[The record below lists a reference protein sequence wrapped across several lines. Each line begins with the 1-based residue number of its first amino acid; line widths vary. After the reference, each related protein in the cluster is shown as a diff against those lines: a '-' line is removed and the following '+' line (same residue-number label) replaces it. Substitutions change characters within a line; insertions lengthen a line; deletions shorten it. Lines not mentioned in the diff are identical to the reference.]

1 MYDLSLGLFIHYRR
15 LPVVVLR
22 ETSRVYRL
30 RTGCPGLPR
39 TISDAASRRGADGVR
54 LPGRFRSLAQ
64 AEHRPRRRGAGARG
78 GSGRGRKGGAGKV
91 LAHGAQLATR
101 RAAWR
106 DRWYTS
112 RWCPR
117 SGTSTRRQP
126 LWISAISRSFQT
138 RKRRSL
144 AQRPCSALASRCG
157 SPQRLRACA
166 GRRGC
171 AAARRT
177 TARGRG
183 GPGQTRRSLHGRG
196 GGANARGGKP
206 VRTCGL
212 GQPVTGRQG
221 LRRQPGDPQAAGG
234 G

>member
-1 MYDLSLGLFIHYRR
+1 MPLARSMYPKHLTGRR
-15 LPVVVLR
+15 QPC
-22 ETSRVYRL
+22 SHS
-30 RTGCPGLPR
+30 GM
-39 TISDAASRRGADGVR
+39 
-54 LPGRFRSLAQ
+54 
-64 AEHRPRRRGAGARG
+64 PRRVPLRPGGAAPGGIARDPRHFVALWQIAPAHGSLDRQLVNGAP
-78 GSGRGRKGGAGKV
+78 GSADRGRKGGAGKV

-117 SGTSTRRQP
+117 SGTSARRQP